1 MEENQEKEPFEE
13 KKEEELLEETQE
25 SEQLEEIQESEQLEE
40 MENETVEESQQRGLV
55 EVKAK
60 KAKKGSYITGTIGTL
75 VGAIIASIPW
85 VLTYLYA
92 GMTNPILAILVAGG
106 AFLGYKLFRGKKGKG
121 MPYIITIISLLVITF
136 VTTVVCP
143 IILIYQSGF
152 YISMEN
158 LVGIYSR
165 KNIKIAIL
173 EDFAIA
179 LLFTIIGIV
188 PIVRSIVPKKAESKR
203 KIKAKKAYEKAKKQI
218 EEQIETVKT
227 VCTTLNCVSKEKTL
241 SKKEIL
247 NELEM
252 THNVPHKQA
261 KKQLKTCLKAKILK
275 KYKGK
280 YYYNEEKE
288 AQRIEKVA
296 KKKSKRTPLK
306 TAILIIISVIILG
319 AAGIV
324 AYAYIVT
331 DYIVPNTNVRFK
343 INDNQVLYGTKEEII
358 NAFGEQTSEYY
369 DFIIKDSQVKNSGIY
384 GQVMDKSIYEGY
396 NFTTLMQA
404 DRDYYA
410 LYIGEEATSQV
421 EDKDFGLFKKL
432 KSYNYTYEAVD
443 ENEYRDVIY
452 LYEAKDYYIFINVYS
467 VDLNI
472 ELTQIDSIIK
482 DLFI

>member
-1 MEENQEKEPFEE
+1 VQ
-13 KKEEELLEETQE
+13 KKT
-25 SEQLEEIQESEQLEE
+25 
-40 MENETVEESQQRGLV
+40 
-55 EVKAK
+55 
-60 KAKKGSYITGTIGTL
+60 
-75 VGAIIASIPW
+75 
-85 VLTYLYA
+85 
-92 GMTNPILAILVAGG
+92 
-106 AFLGYKLFRGKKGKG
+106 
-121 MPYIITIISLLVITF
+121 
-136 VTTVVCP
+136 
-143 IILIYQSGF
+143 
-152 YISMEN
+152 
-158 LVGIYSR
+158 
-165 KNIKIAIL
+165 
-173 EDFAIA
+173 
-179 LLFTIIGIV
+179 
-188 PIVRSIVPKKAESKR
+188 ESKR